1 MINALDPQ
9 NMNNFSEASVS
20 VEIESEDMTDI
31 QSCWYRATGKEK
43 IINHIK
49 YLERISKQI

>member
-20 VEIESEDMTDI
+20 VEINV
-31 QSCWYRATGKEK
+31 SCARLSAVL
-43 IINHIK
+43 IVAAAD
-49 YLERISKQI
+49 